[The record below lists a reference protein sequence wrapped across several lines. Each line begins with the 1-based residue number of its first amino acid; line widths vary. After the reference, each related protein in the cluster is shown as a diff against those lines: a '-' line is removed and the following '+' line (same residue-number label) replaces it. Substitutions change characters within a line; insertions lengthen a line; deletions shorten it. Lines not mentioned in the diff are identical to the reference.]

1 MLEINELEKKLE
13 NCTRYLER
21 VYVDKSNFYKD
32 EDIGYCKAVIE
43 YLPRLLTLLRLEQH
57 RATQIADS
65 HLWKEIERL
74 QAKITD
80 LEKQVAFDN
89 YWRDVRALNT
99 DERTKMHI

>member
-13 NCTRYLER
+13 SCTRYLER

-43 YLPRLLTLLRLEQH
+43 YLPRLLTLLRLEQY
-57 RATQIADS
+57 RATQIDDNY
-65 HLWKEIERL
+65 LWKEIERL
-74 QAKITD
+74 QAKITT

-89 YWRDVRALNT
+89 YWRDIHSLNT
-99 DERTKMHI
+99 DERINMHI